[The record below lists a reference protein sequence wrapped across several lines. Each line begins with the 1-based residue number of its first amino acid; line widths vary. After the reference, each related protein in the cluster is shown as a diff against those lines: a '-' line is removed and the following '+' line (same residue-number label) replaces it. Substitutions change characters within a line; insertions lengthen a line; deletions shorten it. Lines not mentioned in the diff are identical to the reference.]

1 MTFEETVSAAVETS
15 VRRAVAPLEQEIA
28 RLRAA
33 VEQRGVTEQEAAER
47 LSVSVRT
54 IQRRISKGELSAT
67 GTGRGRRVLLVDHMP
82 EPARVLSI
90 ARAVQSE

>member
-54 IQRRISKGELSAT
+54 IQRRIARGELAT
-67 GTGRGRRVLLVDHMP
+67 TGSGRGRRVLLSDHIP

-90 ARAVQSE
+90 ARAARSE